1 VQPTVQSNSTAKR
14 PPQPNGEQLIK
25 LWLRQQPSE
34 NTRGAYAR
42 DVRRL
47 FQFVE
52 KSLDRLTAL
61 DLIKFSD
68 HLLSTGLAPIS
79 RARTLTAVRS
89 LLRFSHRAGV
99 LAGRPVHLR
108 SASGAVN
115 PLPGASLPVPGPGR
129 KIEAT

>member
-1 VQPTVQSNSTAKR
+1 MLRAGRRSMQRMLHSKSMMKR
-14 PPQPNGEQLIK
+14 PPQPNEEQLVG

-61 DLIKFSD
+61 DLILFSD

-89 LLRFSHRAGV
+89 LLR
-99 LAGRPVHLR
+99 
-108 SASGAVN
+108 
-115 PLPGASLPVPGPGR
+115 
-129 KIEAT
+129 